1 MSLETEIGIIEI
13 SDKNL
18 KCVIFRFS
26 DESNEILSTSIV
38 KSEGII
44 NGTIFNSK
52 RASSAIR
59 SCIGA
64 AEEKAKVSL
73 KKINVVLEQPDFLS
87 TTFSKQRK
95 INGSKIQNEDI
106 EFLLNEAKKELIL
119 NDANQSIIHIFNH
132 NYIVDGKTFIEEPI
146 EVYANDLSHEITFI
160 TIPKNNLKNIQQ
172 VFYDCDIEVDRLIS
186 NTFALAAQLVNNNNL
201 NIGSI
206 LINFDYERTSLGV
219 FKNLALIHS
228 STLPIGFNHITKDLS
243 KVCSLSLRD
252 SLEITKNINFLLK
265 DNHDLFD
272 RDGYLKKNYFNESNY
287 RKISE
292 SLILKVAKTRIDEI
306 LLIIK
311 KRMLSSGLNLNSGIK
326 IFLVG
331 DGSYLFN
338 IDKYFSNFFETD
350 IKKLNQNFNSNS
362 SEQNLNS
369 CFGALKIIKE
379 GWETEALPKKIIKK
393 PYKIG
398 FFAKIFG
405 FRE

>member
-1 MSLETEIGIIEI
+1 MNPDAEIGIIEI
-13 SDKNL
+13 GDKNL
-18 KCVIFRFS
+18 KCIIFKLNN
-26 DESNEILSTSIV
+26 ESHEILSTYIV

-44 NGTIFNSK
+44 NGIVVNSK

-59 SCIGA
+59 SCIGG
-64 AEEKAKVSL
+64 AEEKAKILL

-95 INGSKIQNEDI
+95 INGSKIQKEDI

-119 NDANQSIIHIFNH
+119 NDTNQSIIHIFNH

-160 TIPKNNLKNIQQ
+160 TIPKNNLKNIKQ

-206 LINFDYERTSLGV
+206 FINFDYEKTSLGV
-219 FKNLALIHS
+219 FKNLAFIHS
-228 STLPIGFNHITKDLS
+228 STLPVGFNHITKDLS
-243 KVCSLSLRD
+243 KVCSLSLND
-252 SLEITKNINFLLK
+252 SLEIKKNVNFLFK
-265 DNHDLFD
+265 DNHNLFD
-272 RDGYLKKNYFNESNY
+272 KEGYLKKTYFNESNY

-292 SLILKVAKTRIDEI
+292 SLILKIIKTRIDEI
-306 LLIIK
+306 LSIIK
-311 KRMLSSGLNLNSGIK
+311 KRMLSSGLNLNSGIE
-326 IFLVG
+326 IFLTG
-331 DGSYLFN
+331 GGSYLSN
-338 IDKYFSNFFETD
+338 IDKYFSFFFQKD
-350 IKKLNQNFNSNS
+350 IKKLD
-362 SEQNLNS
+362 QNLNDYEQNFSS
-369 CFGALKIIKE
+369 CFGAIKIIKE
-379 GWETEALPKKIIKK
+379 GWETEALPKKITEK

-405 FRE
+405 LND

>member
-13 SDKNL
+13 GDKNL
-18 KCVIFRFS
+18 KCVIFKLNN
-26 DESNEILSTSIV
+26 ESPEILSTSIV

-44 NGTIFNSK
+44 NGTVINSK
-52 RASSAIR
+52 RASSSIR

-64 AEEKAKVSL
+64 AEEKAKILL

-95 INGSKIQNEDI
+95 INGSKIQKEDI

-119 NDANQSIIHIFNH
+119 NDTNQSVVHIFNH

-186 NTFALAAQLVNNNNL
+186 NTFALAVQLINNNNL

-206 LINFDYERTSLGV
+206 LINFDYEKTSIGV
-219 FKNLALIHS
+219 FKNLAFIHS
-228 STLPIGFNHITKDLS
+228 STFPVGFNHITKDLS
-243 KVCSLSLRD
+243 KVCSLSLKD
-252 SLEITKNINFLLK
+252 SLGIKKNINFLFK
-265 DNHDLFD
+265 DNHGLFD
-272 RDGYLKKNYFNESNY
+272 GDGYLKKNYFNESNY

-292 SLILKVAKTRIDEI
+292 GLILKIIKTRLDEI
-306 LLIIK
+306 LSIIK
-311 KRMLSSGLNLNSGIK
+311 KRMLSSGLNINSGIE
-326 IFLVG
+326 IFLTG
-331 DGSYLFN
+331 DGSHLSN
-338 IDKYFSNFFETD
+338 IDKYFSIFFGTD
-350 IKKLNQNFNSNS
+350 IKKLDKNFNDYEQNF
-362 SEQNLNS
+362 NS
-369 CFGALKIIKE
+369 CFGALKIIQE
-379 GWETEALPKKIIKK
+379 GWETEALPKKITKK
-393 PYKIG
+393 SYKIG

-405 FRE
+405 LKE